1 MSSLVKLSPAK
12 VKRLLEQFLRVADV
26 HRAGLHDSRET
37 HLRLVRSLVKKD
49 RLARLDRT
57 ALQALIGTLWSF
69 RFWRNA
75 DFILESA
82 LAVGLPEVRKQ
93 LHDLLYGTD
102 DIVLRYDRLF
112 GSPIRFDT
120 AAISELLSVNEPE
133 RYAVRNIS
141 SRKGLFRLRA
151 EELPLVTHG
160 QITGAEYVA
169 YCTEINRLR
178 ERLNEVEPVFRT
190 LYDVDF
196 FLYFA
201 AYEAQDEERESLA
214 KLFAEAEQR
223 RRTESP
229 AGIRLALLEL
239 GDRMGLGVW
248 AGGPE
253 VKSLR
258 RRKDFKKLERVL
270 DEPPVRYDDFTDRLL
285 ADVDVIWFEGKKI
298 AALFEVEPVEG
309 FSEGL
314 LRLADLVNHR
324 KSFNAPV
331 YIVAPDDHW
340 ERVVA
345 EVTRPAFENL
355 PRPLAAC
362 CRFLPASAVEM
373 ILEKLGDT
381 VSHMTPGSL
390 KQFSTA
396 VE

>member
-1 MSSLVKLSPAK
+1 MSSLVKLSSARL
-12 VKRLLEQFLRVADV
+12 KRLLEQFLRVADV
-26 HRAGLHDSRET
+26 HRPGLHDSRET

-49 RLARLDRT
+49 RLTRLDET
-57 ALQALIGTLWSF
+57 GLQALIGTLWSF

-75 DFILESA
+75 DYILESA
-82 LAVGLPEVRKQ
+82 LAVGLPQVKEQ

-102 DIVLRYDRLF
+102 DIALRYDRLF
-112 GSPIRFDT
+112 GSPIQFDT
-120 AAISELLSVNEPE
+120 AAISELLSVSEPE
-133 RYAVRNIS
+133 KYAVRTIS

-169 YCTEINRLR
+169 YCAEIDRLR

-214 KLFAEAEQR
+214 KLFAEAEQK
-223 RRTESP
+223 RRTASP
-229 AGIRLALLEL
+229 GGIRLALLEL

-248 AGGPE
+248 AGGAE
-253 VKSLR
+253 VMSLR
-258 RRKDFKKLERVL
+258 RTKEFKKLERVL
-270 DEPPVRYDDFTDRLL
+270 DELPVHFDEFTDRLL
-285 ADVDVIWFEGKKI
+285 AEVDVVWFYGKKV
-298 AALFEVEPVEG
+298 AAVFEVEPDGG
-309 FSEGL
+309 FAEDL

-324 KSFNAPV
+324 RAFNAPI
-331 YIVAPDDHW
+331 YLVAPDDRW
-340 ERVVA
+340 ARVVS
-345 EVTRPAFENL
+345 EVTRPVFEKL

-362 CRFLPASAVEM
+362 CRFLPVSAVEM
-373 ILEKLGDT
+373 ILKKLGDT

-390 KQFSTA
+390 KQFSSA